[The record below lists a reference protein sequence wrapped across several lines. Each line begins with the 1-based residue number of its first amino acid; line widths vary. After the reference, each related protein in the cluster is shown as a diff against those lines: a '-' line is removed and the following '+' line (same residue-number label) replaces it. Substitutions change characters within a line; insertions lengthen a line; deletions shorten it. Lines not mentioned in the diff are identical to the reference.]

1 MSNSPSPNWFG
12 DEQQNQRF
20 MDPGTPQ
27 RQLMAMLQQQQQN
40 ARSNATNPTFPSG
53 YNPVSH
59 SPNPGSSTTDLPP
72 AFFNNGNMNPGAAK
86 QFAALNAAGVA
97 RRAQTSRPSPLPGGP
112 TSASFLGGGMP
123 SVNHQQSPSP
133 APGHDPLS
141 ALSSQGRLS
150 LQAQSMS
157 QQLVPNQPTN
167 FSSSS
172 SDPFMS
178 QAGQQQPVRPRQPQH
193 PQPQQHL
200 QQQQLQHKKLFLN
213 RLANVHL
220 ARKDPLPPV
229 VTGIPYPVGFD
240 PNQSRWKSLESST
253 EVGSVMVAGMPV
265 DLYKLWAAVNAG
277 GGWAKLSQERLWPSI
292 ALAFDLPET
301 YPVNGAPTPVG
312 QILGQYYKA
321 IILPFEELTR
331 NSAQQQQ
338 QQQQQQRPMLGAQ
351 GQAGQ
356 AQPVGQHGMSN
367 PMAGGDLGAQAVIPP
382 TIPHMDGGSALPPHH
397 PFSSQTLRQ
406 QPINALPSRSSLQ
419 SPDILSGMGS
429 NVSQP
434 FLSQASPDGSQLN
447 LHGQSQDGPSLS
459 FDSDA
464 EGRKRKGAPEADAKR
479 VRQRTVDSP
488 DTTVP
493 NADRASAP
501 PTGEASGDGQ
511 PPAASQQPDP
521 SQRKKIE
528 YVPVHRELDTVGG
541 RDLRAIADGHHR
553 LTARHALRDISE
565 WGNIE
570 IDALTMSLRS
580 RISTEMGYALTT
592 FTLLSI
598 MRGQGTSGFPIANC
612 PELMDEALD
621 LLLEVAFEEKEKDD
635 AFTETVI
642 ITHKQ
647 LVDTILED
655 GSKPFASL
663 DKVQGMK
670 DYDTLGPKQRPGDIV
685 LAIVNIM
692 RNLSVIPDSYDH
704 LANHERLLA
713 TLLRVCAAKQ
723 KPDGTIH
730 AASSALTLRDLVAV
744 RRDVLYILINLS
756 GSVRLAPSMILA
768 STPSPAALQVARRAF
783 MLMASFLVD
792 PSEAINPSELFI
804 LTGTNPNA
812 KPPALVDAALEVL
825 GRFGQPDTNR
835 QVIAKAVPQEWLQQ
849 LFEALMHRL
858 PVVDADFQIAKREP
872 WLSYIEKVIM
882 GLYAIAF
889 LAPPSMKE
897 QLRKDHRLG
906 FIKLMLRLIKKFTMN
921 VSQEMR
927 LFFGV
932 CAKRAVETMKVVDDG
947 EDAFDMSQN
956 TGSVTLSFGV
966 GYGEVGEDHVEK
978 GTGSLS
984 GFQEDVVWGIMLQKD
999 VDDSMFRELESLA
1012 RVG

>member
-1 MSNSPSPNWFG
+1 MSDSPSPNWF
-12 DEQQNQRF
+12 DNDPQLQRF

-27 RQLMAMLQQQQQN
+27 RQYMAMLHHQQQN
-40 ARSNATNPTFPSG
+40 ARANANNPSFPAG
-53 YNPVSH
+53 YNPVPA
-59 SPNPGSSTTDLPP
+59 SPNPGSSTTDMPA
-72 AFFNNGNMNPGAAK
+72 AFFNNGNMNPNTAK

-97 RRAQTSRPSPLPGGP
+97 RRAQTTRSSPLPGGP
-112 TSASFLGGGMP
+112 TAPSFIGGALP
-123 SVNHQQSPSP
+123 SLNHQQSPSP

-141 ALSSQGRLS
+141 TMTSQGRMS
-150 LQAQSMS
+150 LQAQSMN
-157 QQLVPNQPTN
+157 QPLVPNQPSN

-178 QAGQQQPVRPRQPQH
+178 TAGQQPLRQRQPQ
-193 PQPQQHL
+193 QQ
-200 QQQQLQHKKLFLN
+200 QQQQLQHKKQFLGG
-213 RLANVHL
+213 LANVHL
-220 ARKDPLPPV
+220 ARKDPLPPA

-240 PNQSRWKSLESST
+240 PSQSRWKSLEPSQA

-301 YPVNGAPTPVG
+301 YLVNGVPTPVG

-321 IILPFEELTR
+321 IILPFEELAR
-331 NSAQQQQ
+331 KNA
-338 QQQQQQRPMLGAQ
+338 QQQRPMVGVQ

-356 AQPVGQHGMSN
+356 PPPAGQHGMPN
-367 PMAGGDLGAQAVIPP
+367 QITGGDVGAQGVIPP
-382 TIPHMDGGSALPPHH
+382 TVPHMDGGSALAQHH
-397 PFSSQTLRQ
+397 PFSSSQTPRP
-406 QPINALPSRSSLQ
+406 QPSVGLSMLPSGSALQ
-419 SPDILSGMGS
+419 SSDTLSGLGT
-429 NVSQP
+429 NISQP
-434 FLSQASPDGSQLN
+434 FLSQASPDGSQLS
-447 LHGQSQDGPSLS
+447 LHGQPQDGASLS
-459 FDSDA
+459 FDSDT
-464 EGRKRKGAPEADAKR
+464 EGRKRKGAPEADLKR
-479 VRQRTVDSP
+479 ARQRTVESP

-493 NADRASAP
+493 SADRTSAP
-501 PTGEASGDGQ
+501 PAGEASGDGH
-511 PPAASQQPDP
+511 PPVTAAASQQPDP
-521 SQRKKIE
+521 SQRRKIE
-528 YVPVHRELDTVGG
+528 YVPVVREVDTVGG

-565 WGNIE
+565 WGNID

-580 RISTEMGYALTT
+580 RISIEMGYALTT

-612 PELMDEALD
+612 PELMNEALD
-621 LLLEVAFEEKEKDD
+621 LLQEVAFDEGEKDD

-642 ITHKQ
+642 VTHRQ
-647 LVDTILED
+647 LIDAILED
-655 GSKPFASL
+655 GNKSFASL

-670 DYDTLGPKQRPGDIV
+670 DYDAQGPKQRPGDIV

-692 RNLSVIPDSYDH
+692 RNLSVIPDSYDY

-713 TLLRVCAAKQ
+713 TMLRVCGVKQ

-730 AASSALTLRDLVAV
+730 AASGALTLRDLVAI
-744 RRDVLYILINLS
+744 RRDVLYLLINLS

-792 PSEAINPSELFI
+792 PTETINPSELFI
-804 LTGTNPNA
+804 LTGTNANA

-835 QVIAKAVPQEWLQQ
+835 QVMAKAVPQEWLQR

-897 QLRKDHRLG
+897 GLKKDHRLG
-906 FIKLMLRLIKKFTMN
+906 FTKLMLRLVKKFTLN
-921 VSQEMR
+921 VPPEMR
-927 LFFGV
+927 LFFSV

-984 GFQEDVVWGIMLQKD
+984 GFQEEVVWGIMLQKE

-1012 RVG
+1012 RIG